1 MDFLFAY
8 RTMKTRESINI
19 CEGKS
24 YHLGERMAIIPSAL
38 SPLSRTVESIIPD
51 RYLVSLQENLVR
63 AGMYVKASELLT
75 LVILGGIILGVIVF
89 FLFSLIGIT
98 PILGGIIGF
107 ILPGAGIFIWLF
119 FMMERRVDSIEQ
131 STPDFLRQISSL
143 LRAGVGIETAMEDIS
158 KHGRGPLIDELKRAV
173 IEIKIGSTFEDALLS
188 MSERLK
194 SKNLDR
200 TFKMI
205 LEGRRVGGS
214 LSDVIETVAEDLR
227 AVLALK
233 RERKANVM
241 MSVMFLIIAAIVA
254 APFALGMIMSY
265 STFIGKLGNPN
276 PLFDAAVTAASGYI
290 IIHSIIAGLL
300 IGIVMYGSARKGI
313 KYAILLAPAAFGIF
327 YVIQSLAPML
337 FGF

>member
-1 MDFLFAY
+1 
-8 RTMKTRESINI
+8 
-19 CEGKS
+19 
-24 YHLGERMAIIPSAL
+24 MAIIPSAL
-38 SPLSRTVESIIPD
+38 SPLSRTVDNIIPD
-51 RYLVSLQENLVR
+51 QYLVTLQENLVR
-63 AGMYVKASELLT
+63 AGMYVKASELVT
-75 LVILGGIILGVIVF
+75 LVILGGIILCLVVF
-89 FLFSLIGIT
+89 LLFSMLGINPIIGGLIGLIM
-98 PILGGIIGF
+98 
-107 ILPGAGIFIWLF
+107 PGVAIFIWLF

-131 STPDFLRQISSL
+131 GTPDFLRQISSL
-143 LRAGVGIETAMEDIS
+143 LRSGVGIETALEDIS
-158 KHGRGPLIDELKRAV
+158 KHGKGPLIDELKRAV

-188 MSERLK
+188 MGERLK

-200 TFKMI
+200 TFRMI

-241 MSVMFLIIAAIVA
+241 MSVMFLLIAAIVA

-265 STFIGKLGNPN
+265 SSFIGSLGKPN
-276 PLFDAAVTAASGYI
+276 PLFEASVTAASGYI

-300 IGIVMYGSARKGI
+300 MGIVLYGSAKKGV

-327 YVIQSLAPML
+327 YVIQTLGPKL
-337 FGF
+337 LGFT